1 MTINKKASNLSNSKN
16 LEKKYKNTFSY
27 TIIKYEAYTGY
38 FITRPRNLKVVQGA
52 HRRRGKSEEKYQ
64 KQQRSNGTQN
74 ISLKGSTIERIRL
87 GWIVGLRPIVRI

>member
-1 MTINKKASNLSNSKN
+1 M
-16 LEKKYKNTFSY
+16 
-27 TIIKYEAYTGY
+27 
-38 FITRPRNLKVVQGA
+38 VQGA

-74 ISLKGSTIERIRL
+74 ISLKGSTTERIRL